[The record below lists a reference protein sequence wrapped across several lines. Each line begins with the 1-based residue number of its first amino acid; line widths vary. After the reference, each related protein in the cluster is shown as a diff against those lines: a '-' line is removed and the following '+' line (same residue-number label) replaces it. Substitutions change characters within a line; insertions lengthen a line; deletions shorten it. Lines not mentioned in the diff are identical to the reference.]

1 MNIAQT
7 IASQLGQKALLMI
20 GAKNLLAGKDYL
32 QFRLGRNAGRWNV
45 LKIALNGLDLYDMT
59 FYRVRKLKVTSEK
72 TIDNVYCDQLHD
84 IIENETGM
92 RTSLL

>member
-7 IASQLGQKALLMI
+7 IVSQLGPKALLMI
-20 GAKNLLAGKDYL
+20 GAKNLMAGKEYL
-32 QFRLGRNAGRWNV
+32 QMKLGRNAGGWNV

-59 FYRVRKLKVTSEK
+59 FYRIRKLKVTSEK
-72 TIDNVYCDQLHD
+72 TIDNIYCDQLHD

-92 RTSLL
+92 RTNL

>member
-7 IASQLGQKALLMI
+7 IVSQLGPKALLMI
-20 GAKNLLAGKDYL
+20 GAKNLMAGKEYL
-32 QFRLGRNAGRWNV
+32 QMKLGRNAGGWNV

-59 FYRVRKLKVTSEK
+59 FYRIRKLKITSEK
-72 TIDNVYCDQLHD
+72 TIDNIYCDQLHD

-92 RTSLL
+92 RTNL